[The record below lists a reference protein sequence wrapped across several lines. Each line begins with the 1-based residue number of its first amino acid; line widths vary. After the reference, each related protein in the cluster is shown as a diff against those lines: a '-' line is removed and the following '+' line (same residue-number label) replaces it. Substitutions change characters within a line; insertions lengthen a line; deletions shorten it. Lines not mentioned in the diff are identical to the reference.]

1 MDYQNIDMN
10 LVNPFQDSKF
20 QDGAVIT
27 PVSHPDQRRTRKPE
41 EVAQILGIGRNAVY
55 ELIRTRQLHSIA
67 VGRKLLVPL
76 SAIDVFLTAQS
87 AE

>member
-1 MDYQNIDMN
+1 MGHQNIGMN
-10 LVNPFQDSKF
+10 LVNPIQTNKF
-20 QDGAVIT
+20 QDATVTI